1 MSSEGGELS
10 ALERHRPLV
19 RETDKSFSRVYGF
32 GGAAVLG
39 AGALALIVA
48 WVAGILWHLA
58 TFVIAVTLILVGLFV
73 LRGVV
78 NRKRDELRKG
88 VESYC
93 ELNAVDLAELRR
105 HAAAE
110 GIYPYFEALFETP
123 PSPDRGALE
132 HRSSPERETDG

>member
-1 MSSEGGELS
+1 MTDGELS
-10 ALERHRPLV
+10 VYERHRPIV

-32 GGAAVLG
+32 GGAAVLL
-39 AGALALIVA
+39 AGAAVLVVA

-78 NRKRDELRKG
+78 NRKRKELRES

-93 ELNAVDLAELRR
+93 QLNDIDLAQLRE
-105 HAAAE
+105 HYAAE
-110 GIYPYFEALFETP
+110 GIYPYFDALFERRPHTP
-123 PSPDRGALE
+123 TAQLPPPNRE
-132 HRSSPERETDG
+132 HDG